1 MHLARPEFLGLL
13 VLLPLIVVMARR
25 SLAGAGPVRTILAIT
40 LRCLTAVALILALAE
55 LASVRRID
63 DQTVIFVLD
72 TSRSVPAQEYRQAA
86 EYVRQSAAAMRPEKD
101 RIAVLQFAGGCAIAQ
116 LPGHSL
122 AVEVDGQAPDSDRSD
137 LARALR
143 LAAAI
148 VPPDTSGRI
157 VLFSDGN
164 ENQGSALKEVKNLR
178 ANNIPVDVLP
188 CLYGH
193 DREVV
198 FETMTVPATANQ
210 GEPVRVGMVL
220 RSLRAVRG
228 RIVLYEG
235 DRPIDQHSG
244 RRVELHPGTNRLEE
258 EVFLGSPGLYR
269 FRAEFI
275 PDDPADDGIAANNSA
290 VACAL
295 VRAESQ
301 VLILADSLALNE
313 GETRSVDL
321 LAEALRRERTP
332 VVVADLADM
341 TLDTPALL
349 PYSAVILSNV
359 PISSLN
365 LDGQGAL
372 AAYTRDL
379 GGGLVAIGGDQSFSA
394 GGYAGS
400 LLEAVL
406 PVQVDRQRLLTLNT
420 AMVIVLDRSGS
431 MAGEKIDIAKKSA
444 IGSMELLSPFDY
456 IGLVSFD
463 VEPVWNVPLML
474 CANKTDIRWRIG
486 GIAAGGGTDMF
497 PAMTQAGKVLRTA
510 PAAGKHMILL
520 TDGQSQ
526 PADFEQLARELSRGG
541 ITISTIAVGPDADR
555 ALLHSLAKI
564 GGGRFYAV
572 ESLNLIPRIFARETA
587 LAGRSGVVEET
598 FTPQLRPTLETDIT
612 SGIDPRMIPPLH
624 GYVIASARPEAS
636 TGMVRTHQGGED
648 PILAWWRVGLGK
660 SVAFTSGSWPRWGRD
675 WVAWSGFSKLWT
687 QAVRW
692 VARTAT
698 AGNLEITTRID
709 GNRVHVVV
717 QDESAHRHVSTI
729 VGGVTDPA
737 NRSRPLVLTQVGPG
751 EFEGVFTADTR
762 GNYVIQAQVAGGG
775 AQQSAV
781 AVVGVAYSPEYRE
794 LRSNIMLLRELSQQ
808 TGGRLLDRSKPET
821 VFRPER
827 IGPISSHQPLWNL
840 LLRCAMFAFLADVA
854 VRRLAVDPRALARRW
869 QALRAEL
876 AGRNRPVIT
885 GEPLVTLKAA
895 RDRARAAA
903 GSGTET
909 ADRPP
914 DPATT
919 RDPRPFTPPAGRS
932 GATPFPASEDPFR
945 QEAYTVPEPRPAA
958 APPES
963 PPEDSLARLL
973 AVRRRRSPADPQASS
988 PPSGSEDDSA

>member
-13 VLLPLIVVMARR
+13 VLLPVIVVMARR
-25 SLAGAGPVRTILAIT
+25 SLAGAGPVRTTLAIT
-40 LRCLTAVALILALAE
+40 LRCISMLALILALAE

-86 EYVRQSAAAMRPEKD
+86 DYLRRSTAAMRPGKD
-101 RIAVLQFAGGCAIAQ
+101 RIAVVQFAGGCAIAQ
-116 LPGHSL
+116 LPGDRL
-122 AVEVDGQAPDSDRSD
+122 AVDVDGQAPDPDHSD

-148 VPPDTSGRI
+148 IPPDTTGRI

-164 ENQGSALKEVKNLR
+164 ENQGSVLKEVKNLQ

-198 FETMTVPATANQ
+198 FETMTVPATANE
-210 GEPVRVGMVL
+210 GEPVRIRMVL
-220 RSLRAVRG
+220 RSSQAVSG

-235 DRPIDQHSG
+235 DKPIDHRPG

-258 EVFLGSPGLYR
+258 EWYLGNSGLYR

-275 PDDPADDGIAANNSA
+275 PDDPADDGIPANNSA
-290 VACAL
+290 VACSL

-301 VLILADSLALNE
+301 VLILADALALNE
-313 GETRSVDL
+313 GEARSADL
-321 LAEALRRERTP
+321 LAEALRREQVP

-341 TLDTPALL
+341 TLDTPSLL
-349 PYSAVILSNV
+349 PYAAVVLSNV

-372 AAYTRDL
+372 AAYVRDL
-379 GGGLVAIGGDQSFSA
+379 GGGLVVIGGDQSFSA

-400 LLEAVL
+400 LLEALL
-406 PVQVDRQRLLTLNT
+406 PVHIDRQKLLTLNT
-420 AMVIVLDRSGS
+420 AMVIVLDHSGS

-456 IGLVSFD
+456 FGLVSFD
-463 VEPVWNVPLML
+463 VAPTWNVPLMR
-474 CANKTDIRWRIG
+474 CTNKTDIRWRIG

-497 PAMTQAGKVLRTA
+497 PAMTQAGEVLRTA
-510 PAAGKHMILL
+510 RAAGKHMILL

-526 PADFEQLARELSRGG
+526 AADFEQLARDLSRSG
-541 ITISTIAVGPDADR
+541 ITISSIAVGPDADR

-572 ESLNLIPRIFARETA
+572 DRLNLIPRIFARETA
-587 LAGRSGVVEET
+587 LAGRAGVIEET
-598 FTPQLRPTLETDIT
+598 FTPQMRPTLEADIT
-612 SGIDPRMIPPLH
+612 SGIDPRAIPPLH

-648 PILAWWRVGLGK
+648 PILAWWRIGLGK
-660 SVAFTSGSWPRWGRD
+660 SVAFTSGSWPRWGRE

-692 VARTAT
+692 TARPAI
-698 AGNLEITTRID
+698 ARDLEITTRID

-729 VGGVTDPA
+729 VAAVTDPA

-751 EFEGVFTADTR
+751 EFEGAFSADTR
-762 GNYVIQAQVAGGG
+762 GNYVIQAQAGSSAAGGG
-775 AQQSAV
+775 APPSAI

-794 LRSNIMLLRELSQQ
+794 LRSNIMLLQELSQQ
-808 TGGRLLDRSKPET
+808 TGGRLLDRSTPEA

-827 IGPISSHQPLWNL
+827 IESISSHQPLWSL
-840 LLRCAMFAFLADVA
+840 LLRCALFVFLADVA

-876 AGRNRPVIT
+876 AGRNRPVVT

-895 RDRARAAA
+895 RDRVRAAA
-903 GSGTET
+903 GSNTET
-909 ADRPP
+909 AESRTD
-914 DPATT
+914 AASV
-919 RDPRPFTPPAGRS
+919 RDGRPFTPASRPS
-932 GATPFPASEDPFR
+932 ATPFPTSPDPIR
-945 QEAYTVPEPRPAA
+945 QDAPTAQEP
-958 APPES
+958 

-973 AVRRRRSPADPQASS
+973 ALRRRRPPSDPPASS
-988 PPSGSEDDSA
+988 TPPGSPDKSD